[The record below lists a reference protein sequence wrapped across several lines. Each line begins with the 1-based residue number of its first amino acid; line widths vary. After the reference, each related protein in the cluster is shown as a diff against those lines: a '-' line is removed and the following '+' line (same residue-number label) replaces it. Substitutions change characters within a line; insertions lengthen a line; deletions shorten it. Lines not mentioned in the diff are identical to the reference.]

1 MPRIILET
9 INSQVIVIDVIEND
23 FTYEFLNFLCG
34 NHVVQITKER
44 INYAP
49 EIKNWDL
56 YTIGQLETECRH
68 VVEELNNLGLNFP
81 LLPDQI
87 KFQNPN
93 NLQNL
98 LNQLHRYFTTG
109 SKSGN
114 CWMYAVPNQFN
125 IVGQTDIFY
134 NLINKINNIVHIVEY
149 YAATDH
155 KQYFKSKY
163 TEYEIRLEYSNG
175 NQADIMKEI
184 KPQHLQYFSMSAD
197 YDVWLAHCILGKTFD
212 TCYFDMDDPREHD
225 IMADQFYDGSLLLTD
240 KAILRDVQIQNW
252 LNSYGIT
259 VNAGHFGMPIGKIIS
274 GKELVPIIKNTDI
287 TNLSV
292 EK

>member
-1 MPRIILET
+1 MPKINLKTIDSNDII
-9 INSQVIVIDVIEND
+9 IDVIQND
-23 FTYEFLNFLCG
+23 FTYEFLDFLS
-34 NHVVQITKER
+34 NNNIAKITKER
-44 INYAP
+44 INFAP

-56 YTIGQLETECRH
+56 YAVRELESECKQ
-68 VVEELNNLGLNFP
+68 VVQELNDLGFNFP

-125 IVGQTDIFY
+125 IVGRTDIFY
-134 NLINKINNIVHIVEY
+134 NLINKINSIVHIVEY

-155 KQYFKSKY
+155 KHNFKSKY
-163 TEYEIRLEYSNG
+163 TEYEIRFDYSNF

-184 KPQHLQYFSMSAD
+184 KAEHLQYFSMSAD

-225 IMADQFYDGSLLLTD
+225 IMADQFYDGSLLFSD
-240 KAILRDVQIQNW
+240 KAILRDAQIQNW
-252 LNSYGIT
+252 LKSYGIT
-259 VNAGHFGMPIGKIIS
+259 VNADHFGMPIGKIIS
-274 GKELVPIIKNTDI
+274 GKELVPIIKNTNI
-287 TNLSV
+287 TNVTV